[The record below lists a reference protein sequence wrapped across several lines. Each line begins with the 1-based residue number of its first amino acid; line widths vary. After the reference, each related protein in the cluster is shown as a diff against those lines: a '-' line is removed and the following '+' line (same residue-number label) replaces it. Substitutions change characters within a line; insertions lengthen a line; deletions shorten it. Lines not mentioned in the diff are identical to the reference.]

1 MRERERGAHR
11 AWGKV
16 PWLWYMKKRETNLEQ
31 RLQEGEQSSCK
42 TAEFRARVEVGMVM
56 AILIVANSEKDFPH
70 SLRKRND
77 ARFYGLG
84 SIRARAIHP

>member
-56 AILIVANSEKDFPH
+56 VVLVFANPEKNLSRSSGSGVTRGFMASEAF
-70 SLRKRND
+70 
-77 ARFYGLG
+77 AR
-84 SIRARAIHP
+84 R

>member
-56 AILIVANSEKDFPH
+56 VILVFANPEKNFSRSSGSGVTRGFMASEAF
-70 SLRKRND
+70 
-77 ARFYGLG
+77 AR
-84 SIRARAIHP
+84 R